1 MILDANNLPEDHVLH
16 AAVCIVGAGAAGISM
31 ALQFIGSGIEVLLLE
46 SGALGEEPDTQALY
60 AGAVANQQLHSPP
73 DRYRQRRFGGTTT
86 IWGGRCMP
94 FDPIDFEPR
103 DYVPHSGW
111 PFTREVLLPYYPAAN
126 RLCEAGDFSYTA
138 AESFRDGGRPM
149 IEGFESAVFSSTTLE
164 RFSCPTDFGVRYGGR
179 LRAAPNIC
187 VVLHANV
194 SAIRLRAAGDRVASL
209 EVRTLGGK
217 RLAAYAGHYV
227 LAAGG
232 LEVARLLLASRD
244 IQATGIGNQ
253 HDLVGRYYMC
263 HLAGTIGALR
273 IVQPA
278 SSVHHGYEISEEGI
292 YCRRRLALRPEAQ
305 RARRIGNFVARLH
318 HPRITDPAHRSSVLS
333 LLYLAKPFIP
343 YEYSKRLHGDE
354 HATLTGWL
362 SHLGNVV
369 TGPVEALAFAWHML
383 RDRKLAERKFPSII
397 VTSKANLY
405 SIDFHAEQQPE
416 ASSRVL
422 LDGARD
428 AIGMPRLRIDWR
440 YTAGDVD
447 TVQRAIALLAAEFAR
462 TGVGTLE
469 YDPATVEAEMTRYG
483 AYGGHHIGTARMG
496 TDARSSVVD
505 SDCRVHG
512 VDNLFVAGSATFPTS
527 SQANP
532 TLTVVALALRLAAE
546 LSRMVRM
553 EAAATAAPLPAPTSV
568 PPASVPPASVLAAGA
583 AP

>member
-138 AESFRDGGRPM
+138 AESFRAGGRPM
-149 IEGFESAVFSSTTLE
+149 IEGFDSEIFSSDTLE
-164 RFSCPTDFGVRYGGR
+164 RFSCPTDFGARYGER
-179 LRAAPNIC
+179 LRAAPNIR
-187 VVLHANV
+187 VILHANV

-217 RLAAYAGHYV
+217 RLAAHAGQYV

-232 LEVARLLLASRD
+232 LEIARLLLASRD
-244 IQATGIGNQ
+244 IQGAGIGNQ

-273 IVQPA
+273 ILKPA
-278 SSVHHGYEISEEGI
+278 SSVHHGYEISDEGI
-292 YCRRRLALRPEAQ
+292 YCRRRLALRPQAQ
-305 RARRIGNFVARLH
+305 RARRLGNFVARLH

-343 YEYSKRLHGDE
+343 YEYSKRLHGDG
-354 HATLTGWL
+354 HAALGSWL

-369 TGPVEALAFAWHML
+369 TGPFEALAFAWHML

-416 ASSRVL
+416 ASSRVQ
-422 LDGARD
+422 LDSALD
-428 AIGMPRLRIDWR
+428 ALGMPRLRIDWR
-440 YTAGDVD
+440 YTAGDLD
-447 TVQRAIALLAAEFAR
+447 TVQRAIALLAAELAR
-462 TGVGTLE
+462 TGVGILE
-469 YDPATVEAEMTRYG
+469 YDAATVEAEMTRYG

-496 TDARSSVVD
+496 SDARSSVVD

-532 TLTVVALALRLAAE
+532 TLTVVALALRLAAQ
-546 LSRMVRM
+546 LSRVVRT
-553 EAAATAAPLPAPTSV
+553 EQAATALPTA
-568 PPASVPPASVLAAGA
+568 PPATAPPATLPPANALAADA
-583 AP
+583 TP